1 MDRLSYIHMTIT
13 FQHMRPPCIE
23 RPLPTLNAENTST
36 NQHLQSAFTTI
47 IITAATPATPLTHF
61 HNHLQIYTD
70 NNNDNTDNN
79 M

>member
-1 MDRLSYIHMTIT
+1 M
-13 FQHMRPPCIE
+13 Q
-23 RPLPTLNAENTST
+23 T

-47 IITAATPATPLTHF
+47 IIIAATPATPLTHF

-70 NNNDNTDNN
+70 DDDNNNNNNDNN